1 MIVGRFVTTCRA
13 ALALTL
19 FAASTAAQ
27 ALTSSAVFAFSG
39 VAPGDTRLELVTN
52 TGVYTLDP
60 TSRGWIDS
68 FGSNNGASIS
78 GNYVAGLCGDD
89 DSCNGGPTHWRNWM
103 AFSLVTTAFSTIT
116 SANLLLYVPDPGGG
130 NQGVYASLGNPTYTL
145 WDVTQPVGN
154 FTGSSAGLAEFIDL
168 GSGVAFGSRVYSLA
182 DQGTVTTVA
191 LNAAAIAY
199 LNANMQ
205 STVVLGGAVTPIPV
219 AVPLAVPAT
228 SPAALA
234 LVAALLAAAAVVGLR
249 RRARL

>member
-1 MIVGRFVTTCRA
+1 MIVGRFATTCRA
-13 ALALTL
+13 AFALIL

-27 ALTSSAVFAFSG
+27 ALTSSAVFAYSG
-39 VAPGDTRLELVTN
+39 IAPSDTRLELVTN

-60 TSRGWIDS
+60 TSRGWVDPL
-68 FGSNNGASIS
+68 GDNNGASIS
-78 GNYVAGLCGDD
+78 GNYIAGLCGDD
-89 DSCNGGPTHWRNWM
+89 DSCDGSPDHWRNWM

-130 NQGVYASLGNPTYTL
+130 DQGVYASLGDPTYTL

-154 FTGSSAGLAEFIDL
+154 FTGGAAGSAEFNDL

-182 DQGTVTTVA
+182 DQGTTTTVA
-191 LNAAAIAY
+191 LNAAAVAY

-205 STVVLGGAVTPIPV
+205 NTVVLGGAVTPIPV
-219 AVPLAVPAT
+219 QAPLAVPAT
-228 SPAALA
+228 SPAMLA
-234 LVAALLAAAAVVGLR
+234 LIAVLLAAAAVVGLR

>member
-1 MIVGRFVTTCRA
+1 MIFDRSVTACRMA
-13 ALALTL
+13 
-19 FAASTAAQ
+19 FASILLVASTTAQ

-39 VAPGDTRLELVTN
+39 VAPSETRLEVVTN

-60 TSRGWIDS
+60 TGRGWIDS

-154 FTGSSAGLAEFIDL
+154 FTGSTAGLAEFQDL
-168 GSGVAFGSRVYSLA
+168 GSGIVFGSRVYSLA
-182 DQGTVTTVA
+182 DQGTTTTVA
-191 LNAAAIAY
+191 LNAAAVAY
-199 LNANMQ
+199 LNSNLQ
-205 STVVLGGAVTPIPV
+205 NTVVLGGAVTPIPV
-219 AVPLAVPAT
+219 EAPFAVPAT
-228 SPAALA
+228 TPATLA
-234 LVAALLAAAAVVGLR
+234 LVAALLAVAAAVGLR